1 MLLNALTIAGSCW
14 IIGILTV
21 ERGVYIDPVPRELT
35 PMEQVLQVL
44 FFLGIPLMIA
54 AIILLSGL
62 PRHPLSRNLCI
73 LAGCMW
79 ALGVLWFL
87 TQVALLL

>member
-1 MLLNALTIAGSCW
+1 MLLNVLTIVGSCW
-14 IIGILTV
+14 IISTLTV
-21 ERGVYIDPVPRELT
+21 DRGVYIDPVPRELT
-35 PMEQVLQVL
+35 PVEQVLETL
-44 FFLGIPLMIA
+44 FFLGIPFSIA

-79 ALGVLWFL
+79 ALGMLWYL

>member
-1 MLLNALTIAGSCW
+1 MLLNLLTIAGSCW
-14 IIGILTV
+14 IIGTLTT

-35 PMEQVLQVL
+35 PLEQVLQAL
-44 FFLGIPLMIA
+44 FFLGIPLLIA
-54 AIILLSGL
+54 AVILLSGL

-79 ALGVLWFL
+79 ALGGLWLL